1 MDNEEFDYQG
11 RSKEQYERNAR
22 IGCFAL
28 VTAIGATLAI
38 SLLHMFW
45 A

>member
-1 MDNEEFDYQG
+1 MDDKEFEYQG
-11 RSKEQYERNAR
+11 RSKEQYERNMR
-22 IGCFAL
+22 IGGCAL
-28 VTAIGATLAI
+28 VIAIGATLAI